1 MTIKK
6 LPKEISNKIGRA
18 FALLFNRSMMYNIDH
33 PFTAQALS
41 EYYKATTHG
50 LTLFSPVVLI
60 MHQEQFFIEEEPLD
74 PRINTD
80 KMLHHFKKADIR
92 SISFEKGLQETELIN
107 FASVFIDISQHI
119 NAETM
124 KGACDRL
131 GVTNIKINHV
141 FYQKVTAD
149 DEVVDRKA
157 LQQSSAASTTGAPA
171 QKSDQVLGMMVESVL
186 MEELEKSLSIQHIIE
201 NPGDTSQKLIA
212 ADQAAVASEDPE
224 APESGMV
231 IMAQLQKIREEVN
244 RSFEDTEKPSLGELA
259 DAVFAMKKELLN
271 GITARKAE
279 GVVFENEHQIREET
293 ESLTD
298 TVLVQLIREEYQEG
312 KISVQRLA
320 QLLRRLVPEP
330 GELQRLMPK
339 IKTAL
344 LEEGMSLQE
353 FLQLTRE
360 LKQELQSEDLV
371 KALEKSADQMGIDS
385 DVLIDEVSR
394 DPKNAAELIYL
405 ASEIRRGTGDEDVM
419 SDLLVDYIERI
430 GSKIAMDAAQ
440 KEGDT
445 GSQHLHG
452 LISSIEKALVD
463 RLKNKDIST
472 EVLHKV
478 ANRLNERM
486 EECLNAL
493 KNQWTIRHKAF
504 TGDGQESSTSVI
516 GVFEE
521 NAANDAELKAIM
533 EKVRSS
539 IDDQDKGK
547 QPSAQGNPLPEAP
560 PAAQEDQKDPLKSG
574 LPKGILIRN
583 SILYILEKE
592 IARTMRYDTPFS
604 VLMLSIFKVTPAKPL
619 PSGAINRGEIMRFVL
634 SNLIGTCRTTDIVGV
649 LDRNKFLILLP
660 MTPEKESR
668 AAMRRIL
675 KQVHEVA
682 YRVDETDIIVKLAG
696 VVTTFDKDR
705 TPTLNDLVKRAE
717 SDIFDMVNRLRN
729 IQSIY

>member
-18 FALLFNRSMMYNIDH
+18 FALLFNRSLMYNIDH
-33 PFTAQALS
+33 PFTTQALS
-41 EYYKATTHG
+41 ELHRATTHG
-50 LTLFSPVVLI
+50 LTLFSPIVLI
-60 MHQEQFFIEEEPLD
+60 LHQEQFFIEEEPLD
-74 PRINTD
+74 PRINTG

-107 FASVFIDISQHI
+107 FAGVFIEVAQHI
-119 NAETM
+119 NAEAM
-124 KGACDRL
+124 MAACDRF

-141 FYQKVTAD
+141 FYQKITTD
-149 DEVVDRKA
+149 DEVVDRRV
-157 LQQSSAASTTGAPA
+157 LQESAVSPSGAPA
-171 QKSDQVLGMMVESVL
+171 QKADQVLGMMVESVL
-186 MEELEKSLSIQHIIE
+186 MEELEKSLSVQHIIE
-201 NPGDTSQKLIA
+201 NPGGTSQKIIA
-212 ADQAAVASEDPE
+212 ADQAAVSSGEPD
-224 APESGMV
+224 APESGIV

-259 DAVFAMKKELLN
+259 DAVFAMKKDLLN
-271 GITARKAE
+271 GISARKAE
-279 GVVFENEHQIREET
+279 GVVFENEQQIREET
-293 ESLTD
+293 ETLTD

-320 QLLRRLVPEP
+320 QILRRLVPEP

-339 IKTAL
+339 IKTVL
-344 LEEGMSLQE
+344 LEEGMSLHE

-371 KALEKSADQMGIDS
+371 KALEKSADQMGIDP
-385 DVLIDEVSR
+385 DILIEEVSR
-394 DPKNAAELIYL
+394 DPKSAAELIYL

-419 SDLLVDYIERI
+419 SDLLVDYIERV
-430 GSKIAMDAAQ
+430 GSEIAMDAAQ
-440 KEGDT
+440 KEGVT
-445 GSQHLHG
+445 GAQHLQG
-452 LISSIEKALVD
+452 LISSIEKTLVD

-478 ANRLNERM
+478 ANRLNDRM

-493 KNQWTIRHKAF
+493 KSQWTIRHKAF
-504 TGDGQESSTSVI
+504 SGDGQEGATSVI

-521 NAANDAELKAIM
+521 GATSGPELQAIM

-539 IDDQDKGK
+539 IDVQEKGN
-547 QPSAQGNPLPEAP
+547 QRSEAGNADPEAVS
-560 PAAQEDQKDPLKSG
+560 ATQKDQKEPLKSS

-592 IARTMRYDTPFS
+592 IARAMRYDTPFS
-604 VLMLSIFKVTPAKPL
+604 VLMLSIFKITPTKPL
-619 PSGAINRGEIMRFVL
+619 AAEAINRGEIMRFVL
-634 SNLIGTCRTTDIVGV
+634 ANLARICRTTDIIGV

-675 KQVHEVA
+675 KQIHELE
-682 YRVDETDIIVKLAG
+682 YRVEETEIIFKLAG
-696 VVTTFDKDR
+696 VVSTFDKDR
-705 TPTLNDLVKRAE
+705 TPTLDDLVKRAE
-717 SDIFDMVNRLRN
+717 SDIFEMVNRLRN

>member
-6 LPKEISNKIGRA
+6 FPKEISNKIGRA
-18 FALLFNRSMMYNIDH
+18 FALLFNRSMMYKIDH
-33 PFTAQALS
+33 PFTSQALS
-41 EYYKATTHG
+41 EFYKTTIHG

-80 KMLHHFKKADIR
+80 KMLQHFKKANIR

-107 FASVFIDISQHI
+107 FATAFIDISQYT
-119 NAETM
+119 NAEAM
-124 KGACDRL
+124 KAACERM
-131 GVTNIKINHV
+131 GVANIKINHV

-149 DEVVDRKA
+149 DEVVDRKV
-157 LQQSSAASTTGAPA
+157 LQQSTATSTAGAPG
-171 QKSDQVLGMMVESVL
+171 QKADQVLGMMVESVL

-201 NPGDTSQKLIA
+201 NPGDASQKIIA
-212 ADQAAVASEDPE
+212 ADQAAVSSGEPE
-224 APESGMV
+224 APESGIV

-244 RSFEDTEKPSLGELA
+244 RSFEDPEKPSLGELA

-271 GITARKAE
+271 GISARKSE
-279 GVVFENEHQIREET
+279 GVIFENERQIREET

-312 KISVQRLA
+312 KITVQRLA

-344 LEEGMSLQE
+344 LEEGMSLQD

-371 KALEKSADQMGIDS
+371 KALEKSADQMGIDP
-385 DVLIDEVSR
+385 DVLLDEVSR
-394 DPKNAAELIYL
+394 DPKSAAELIYL
-405 ASEIRRGTGDEDVM
+405 ASEIRRGTGDKDVM
-419 SDLLVDYIERI
+419 SDLLVDYIERV
-430 GSKIAMDAAQ
+430 GSQIAMEAAQ
-440 KEGDT
+440 KEGDA

-452 LISSIEKALVD
+452 LISSIEKSLVD
-463 RLKNKDIST
+463 RLKGKDINT

-486 EECLNAL
+486 EECLNTL
-493 KNQWTIRHKAF
+493 KSQWAVQNKAF
-504 TGDGQESSTSVI
+504 TEVAQENAASDI
-516 GVFEE
+516 GVFEDD
-521 NAANDAELKAIM
+521 AANGADLNAIM
-533 EKVRSS
+533 EKVRST
-539 IDDQDKGK
+539 IDAQDEKRPPPDRGT
-547 QPSAQGNPLPEAP
+547 PLTGAS
-560 PAAQEDQKDPLKSG
+560 PAAQKDQEDPLKGG
-574 LPKGILIRN
+574 LPKGILGRN

-592 IARTMRYDTPFS
+592 IARTKRYDTPFS

-619 PSGAINRGEIMRFVL
+619 PPGTINRGEIMQFVL
-634 SNLIGTCRTTDIVGV
+634 SNLIGICRTTDIIGV

-660 MTPEKESR
+660 MTPEKDSR

-675 KQVHEVA
+675 KQTHEVE
-682 YRVDETDIIVKLAG
+682 YRVEETDIIVKLAG